1 MTVPGEATQGAA
13 LECRVEFAGDTA
25 VAVPVGELDFDTVGL
40 VDGRLQAA
48 RAAGADEV
56 VLDLGQTT
64 FVDSAALH
72 LMLVWHERARCER
85 FAFAL
90 ARVPPR
96 VRRIIDAAGIGA
108 RLSFLSPAP

>member
-1 MTVPGEATQGAA
+1 MTVSREAAEGAP
-13 LECRVEFAGDTA
+13 LECRVQFAGDTA
-25 VAVPVGELDFDTVGL
+25 VALPAGELDFDTVVL
-40 VDGRLQAA
+40 VDGRLHAA

-72 LMLVWHERARCER
+72 LMLAWHERARCER

-96 VRRIIDAAGIGA
+96 VRRVIDAAGIGA
-108 RLSFLSPAP
+108 GLCFLSPEP